1 MSRSKLFKGLL
12 FAAAILLVLATL
24 YFEALPTTA
33 APPDTLVIGESR
45 FVPGAPAAFRVLV
58 RDHNSSQPLPD
69 ADVTVSLQAPD
80 QEAVPVFSGRT
91 DRDGNLNVSFIVPKD
106 AASDQQLIVE
116 TRSERGTHQ
125 TKPPIVITRDYRIL
139 LTTDKPIY
147 QPGQTIH
154 LRALALSTADHSAAA
169 QQPIEISIADGK
181 GNRVFRRTVTASD
194 FGVAFTDFQLANEVN
209 TGPYK
214 ITAKLG
220 DTLSEKTVEVKY
232 YVLPKFAIDL
242 TTDRTYYQPGAT
254 VHGTLRA
261 NYFFGKP
268 VSQGQVKIEGYTFD
282 VERTSVINL
291 EGQTTPNGDLEF
303 SFELP
308 DYIAGSDLENGQGRF
323 YVQASVIDQAQHTE
337 VTNLSLPVTA
347 SPIVIRAIPEG
358 GRLQWDFE
366 NMITVLTSAPDGAPL
381 ETELTV
387 WQGGARD
394 AQQIR
399 TDAYGLAEV
408 RVKPVETPQRVRI
421 EARAANGAQAASD
434 FTFEAQPTGDSILLR
449 TDKPIYRVGEVMSVT
464 VLSTGGQGTFYL
476 DIVRN
481 GQTASTRA
489 VPFAEGRAQVAI
501 DLTPD
506 LNGTL
511 EMHAY
516 RITREGQI
524 VRDTRL
530 VLVDDATGLDVAL
543 KPDKDVYRPG
553 DQAQLD
559 IAVKDQQGAGTQAA
573 LGLAIVDESVFALA
587 EQDPGFARLYFLLE
601 QELLQPKYDLH
612 GFSLTRSMAEPA
624 EETTLRNAQA
634 VAARAALAQAAAAS
648 PAFSLMSNS
657 HDDVSRAL
665 RMRQGAYFGGLSNW
679 LSALSVIMSGA
690 VVWYGGVWLH
700 RRQRLGVSFM
710 LVICLIIGLFIL
722 GTSRL
727 YELYPLILF
736 GLGATLVIGFL
747 VMIAW
752 AVQRKD
758 KAFRRAIGLMAANVG
773 LLILIGF
780 MQSRSYGF
788 DSSYD
793 LELLA
798 LIGLA
803 LMILMYFMLL
813 FGEIA
818 GGCGTQMLLL
828 GLVFTLIISAGCAP
842 AAPAPL
848 VMPAQPTRAPA
859 QEAMQRPADTKQG
872 PAAEEP
878 RLRQYFP
885 ETMLWLPDAVTDQ
898 NGQLKIDVPIADS
911 ITTWRVTAL
920 ASTRDGRI
928 GSTTSGLRVFQDFF
942 VDLDL
947 PVALTVGDEIAV
959 PIGVYNYLP
968 DKQTVRLE
976 LAPADWYEL
985 LDEPSKVIEIAG
997 NDVSVVYFRVRA
1009 KSFGLQPFKVTAYG
1023 SKLSDAIQK
1032 MVRVLPNG
1040 KAQSAAQ
1047 SDRLENNT
1055 TIQRTVSIPAQ
1066 AIPGTQ
1072 AITVKIYP
1080 GIVSQV
1086 VEGLDSILRMPNG
1099 CFEQTSSSAY
1109 PNALVLDYL
1118 QQTKQASPE
1127 VQMKAEEYI
1136 NLGYQRLTTFEVPGG
1151 GFSLFGRAPADRMLT
1166 AYGLQEFSD
1175 MRRVHDVDPALIQR
1189 AAEWLLGQ
1197 QQPDGSWENDL
1208 GLVHESSW
1216 SNLQNNRLPVTAYIV
1231 WSLMDAGFSDD
1242 PRAQRGLAY
1251 VREHRGEAD
1260 DAYVVALV
1268 ANALVAADT
1277 CAGGQCQG
1285 RSASGPDKP
1294 FTLSADTQDVLNR
1307 LAEMSVKRDNAV
1319 TWPSKIA
1326 TFMGSQ
1332 GETGS
1337 IETTALAT
1345 LALLRAEVQPD
1356 VANGGLTALIKAKDE
1371 YGTWYTTQTTI
1382 LALKALLQSLR
1393 VGSENV
1399 NAAIA
1404 IKLDGG
1410 AARSVKVT
1418 PENFDVVQAVT
1429 FNDLTPGSEHTIEI
1443 AAQGEGNLM
1452 YQIAANY
1459 YLPWNVVPRGSDRGE
1474 ALSIGVKYDRT
1485 QLQMNDN
1492 VTVNV
1497 NVRLNDPNARV
1508 DSALIDLGV
1517 PPGFA
1522 VQSEDLDRLV
1532 AHYRDLPADYAGARL
1547 ERYELTGRQVIVYV
1561 TNLSGAEALDF
1572 SYRLKAK
1579 YPLSVQTPASAAYDY
1594 YNPDHAGEVPPLV
1607 LMVTE

>member
-12 FAAAILLVLATL
+12 IAAAILVVIATL
-24 YFEALPTTA
+24 YFEALPTAA
-33 APPDTLVIGESR
+33 APPDTLVVGESR
-45 FVPGAPAAFRVLV
+45 FVPGMPAAFRVLV
-58 RDHNSSQPLPD
+58 RDHNSAAPLPN
-69 ADVTVSLQAPD
+69 ADVTVSLQAPN
-80 QEAVPVFSGRT
+80 QAAVPVFSGKT
-91 DRDGNLNVSFIVPKD
+91 DRDGNLNVSFDVPKD
-106 AASDQQLIVE
+106 AVPDQQLIVE
-116 TRSERGTHQ
+116 TRSDRGTYRA
-125 TKPPIVITRDYRIL
+125 KPPIVIKRDYRIL

-147 QPGQTIH
+147 QPGQTMH
-154 LRALALSTADHSAAA
+154 LRALALSTSDRSAAA

-181 GNRVFRRTVTASD
+181 GNRVFRQTVTASD
-194 FGVAFTDFQLANEVN
+194 YGVAFTDFQLANEVN

-214 ITAKLG
+214 ITAQLG

-242 TTDRTYYQPGAT
+242 KTDRTYYQPGAT
-254 VHGTLRA
+254 VHGTLSA

-291 EGQTTPNGDLEF
+291 DGQTTADGNFEF
-303 SFELP
+303 SFDLP
-308 DYIAGSDLENGQGRF
+308 KYIAGSDLEDGQGRF

-347 SPIVIRAIPEG
+347 SPITIRAIPEG
-358 GRLQWDFE
+358 GKLQWDFE
-366 NMITVLTSAPDGAPL
+366 NVIYVLTSAPDGTPL
-381 ETELTV
+381 ATDLTV
-387 WQGGARD
+387 MPEGAQTPLT
-394 AQQIR
+394 AH
-399 TDAYGLAEV
+399 TDGYGLAEV
-408 RVKPVETPQRVRI
+408 RVKPWMVPQRMNI
-421 EARAANGAQAASD
+421 HASAANGAQADSS

-449 TDKPIYRVGEVMSVT
+449 TDKPIYRVGETMSMT
-464 VLSTGGQGTFYL
+464 VLSTGSQGTFYL
-476 DIVRN
+476 DLVRN

-489 VPFAEGRAQVAI
+489 EPFTEGRAQVAI

-511 EMHAY
+511 EVHAY
-516 RITREGQI
+516 RITRDGQI

-530 VLVDDATGLDVAL
+530 ILVDDATELGVVL
-543 KPDKDVYRPG
+543 KPDRDVYRPG

-559 IAVKDQQGAGTQAA
+559 VAVTDQKGAGTQAA

-624 EETTLRNAQA
+624 QETALRNTQE
-634 VAARAALAQAAAAS
+634 VAARAALAQAVAVQS
-648 PAFSLMSNS
+648 DFSLNSNTHS
-657 HDDVSRAL
+657 DVSRDL
-665 RMRQGAYFGGLSNW
+665 RTRQGAYFGGLSNW
-679 LSALSVIMSGA
+679 LSVLSVIVSGA

-700 RRQRLGVSFM
+700 RRKRLGFSFL
-710 LVICLIIGLFIL
+710 LVIFLIVGLL
-722 GTSRL
+722 MLSGSRM

-747 VMIAW
+747 VMISL
-752 AVQRKD
+752 AVNRQD
-758 KAFRRAIGLMAANVG
+758 KAFRRAIGLMGLNVG

-780 MQSRSYGF
+780 VQSRSYGF
-788 DSSYD
+788 GYGLD
-793 LELLA
+793 LELFA

-803 LMILMYFMLL
+803 LMIVMYFMLL
-813 FGEIA
+813 FGEITS
-818 GGCGTQMLLL
+818 GCGTQMLLL
-828 GLVFTLIISAGCAP
+828 GLVFALILSAGCSPAATPSSLMMAP
-842 AAPAPL
+842 AAQATAAP
-848 VMPAQPTRAPA
+848 
-859 QEAMQRPADTKQG
+859 QEAMQRQASAKQG
-872 PAAEEP
+872 STAAEEP

-959 PIGVYNYLP
+959 PIGVFNYLP
-968 DKQTVRLE
+968 EKQTVRLE
-976 LAPADWYEL
+976 LAPAEWYEL
-985 LDEPSKVIEIAG
+985 LDEASNSASKSIEIAG

-1040 KAQSAAQ
+1040 KAQATAQ
-1047 SDRLENNT
+1047 SDRLENNA

-1118 QQTKQASPE
+1118 NQTKQASPE

-1166 AYGLQEFSD
+1166 AYGLQEFAD

-1189 AAEWLLGQ
+1189 AAEWLLSQ
-1197 QQPDGSWENDL
+1197 QQADGSWENDR
-1208 GLVHESSW
+1208 GIVHESSW
-1216 SNLQNNRLPVTAYIV
+1216 SNLKNDRLPVTAYIV
-1231 WSLMDAGFSDD
+1231 WSLMDAGFGNDG
-1242 PRAQRGLAY
+1242 RTQRGLAY

-1260 DAYVVALV
+1260 DAYVVALT
-1268 ANALVAADT
+1268 ANALVAAD
-1277 CAGGQCQG
+1277 
-1285 RSASGPDKP
+1285 RSAGSSNAP
-1294 FTLSADTQDVLNR
+1294 FTLDPTTQEVLNR
-1307 LAEMSVKRDNAV
+1307 LAEMSVKKDNAV
-1319 TWPSKIA
+1319 TWPSNIA

-1345 LALLRAEVQPD
+1345 LALLRAEVHPE
-1356 VANGGLTALIKAKDE
+1356 VANGGLTALIKAKDAS
-1371 YGTWYTTQTTI
+1371 GTWYTTQTTV

-1399 NAAIA
+1399 NASIA

-1410 AARSVKVT
+1410 AARTVKVT

-1429 FNDLTPGSEHTIEI
+1429 FNDLTPGRDHSIEI
-1443 AAQGEGNLM
+1443 ATQGEGNLM

-1459 YLPWNVVPRGSDRGE
+1459 YLPWSAVPRGSDQGE
-1474 ALSIGVKYDRT
+1474 AMSIGVKYDRT
-1485 QLQMNDN
+1485 KLQMNDN

-1497 NVRLNDPNARV
+1497 DVRLTDPHARV

-1517 PPGFA
+1517 PPGFV

-1532 AHYRDLPADYAGARL
+1532 AHYRGLPADYAGARI

-1561 TNLSGAEALDF
+1561 TNLSGVEALDF

-1594 YNPDHAGEVPPLV
+1594 YNPDHTGEVWPLV
-1607 LMVTE
+1607 LTVTE

>member
-1 MSRSKLFKGLL
+1 MSRSSLFKGLL
-12 FAAAILLVLATL
+12 IAAAVLLVSVTL
-24 YFEALPTTA
+24 YFEALPTSA

-45 FVPGAPAAFRVLV
+45 FAPGTTATFRVLV
-58 RDHNSSQPLPD
+58 RDHNSSAALPD
-69 ADVTVSLQAPD
+69 AAVTVSLQAPG
-80 QEAVPVFSGRT
+80 QEAVPVFSGKT
-91 DRDGNLNVSFIVPKD
+91 DRDGNLNVAFDVPAD
-106 AASDQQLIVE
+106 AAPDQQLIVE
-116 TRSERGTHQ
+116 TRTDRGTHQ
-125 TKPPIVITRDYRIL
+125 TKPSIVIKRDYRVL

-154 LRALALSTADHSAAA
+154 LRALALSTSDRTAAA

-181 GNRVFRRTVTASD
+181 GNRVFRQTLTTSD
-194 FGVAFTDFQLANEVN
+194 YGVAFTDFQLANEVN

-214 ITAKLG
+214 ITAQLG
-220 DTLSEKTVEVKY
+220 DTLSETTVEVKY

-242 TTDRTYYQPGAT
+242 KTDRTYYQPSAT
-254 VHGTLRA
+254 VHGTLSA

-282 VERTSVINL
+282 VERTSLIKL
-291 EGQTTPNGDLEF
+291 EGQTTANGDFEF
-303 SFELP
+303 SFDLP
-308 DYIAGSDLENGQGRF
+308 QYIAGSDLENGQGRF

-347 SPIVIRAIPEG
+347 SPITIRAIPEG
-358 GRLQWDFE
+358 GKLQWGFE
-366 NMITVLTSAPDGAPL
+366 NVIYVLTSAPDGTPL
-381 ETELTV
+381 ATDLTV

-394 AQQIR
+394 AQPIH

-408 RVKPVETPQRVRI
+408 RVKPVETPQRMRI
-421 EARAANGAQAASD
+421 EARAANGAQADSS
-434 FTFEAQPTGDSILLR
+434 FTFEARPTGDSILLT
-449 TDKPIYRVGEVMSVT
+449 TDKPIYRVGETMSVT
-464 VLSTGGQGTFYL
+464 VLSTGSQGTFYL
-476 DIVRN
+476 DIVRS

-489 VPFAEGRAQVAI
+489 VPFTEGRAQVAI

-511 EMHAY
+511 DVHAY
-516 RITREGQI
+516 RITRDGQI

-530 VLVDDATGLDVAL
+530 ILVDDATELGVAL
-543 KPDKDVYRPG
+543 NPDMDVYRPG

-559 IAVKDQQGAGTQAA
+559 VAVTDHKGAGMQAA

-612 GFSLTRSMAEPA
+612 GFSLTRSLAEPA
-624 EETTLRNAQA
+624 EEVALRNAQD
-634 VAARAALAQAAAAS
+634 VAARAALAQAVAAQ
-648 PAFSLMSNS
+648 PAFSLMSNT
-657 HDDVSRAL
+657 HGDVARDL
-665 RMRQGAYFGGLSNW
+665 LMRQDAYFGGLSNW
-679 LSALSVIMSGA
+679 LSALSAMVSGA

-700 RRQRLGVSFM
+700 RRKRLGFSFV
-710 LVICLIIGLFIL
+710 LLIFLIIGLAMFS
-722 GTSRL
+722 GSRM
-727 YELYPLILF
+727 YSLYPLILF
-736 GLGATLVIGFL
+736 GLGATLIIGFL

-752 AVQRKD
+752 AVERKD
-758 KAFRRAIGLMAANVG
+758 QAFRRAIGLMALNVG

-780 MQSRSYGF
+780 VQSRAYRASF
-788 DSSYD
+788 DF
-793 LELLA
+793 EVLA

-813 FGEIA
+813 FGEITS
-818 GGCGTQMLLL
+818 GCGTQMLLL
-828 GLVFTLIISAGCAP
+828 GLVFALIISAGCAP
-842 AAPAPL
+842 AATPSAL
-848 VMPAQPTRAPA
+848 MVAPA
-859 QEAMQRPADTKQG
+859 AQATAAPQQAMERQASAKQG
-872 PAAEEP
+872 AAAEEP

-898 NGQLKIDVPIADS
+898 NGQLRIDVPIADS

-968 DKQTVRLE
+968 DRQTVRLE
-976 LAPADWYEL
+976 LAPAEWYEL
-985 LDEPSKVIEIAG
+985 LDEASNSASKSIEIAG

-1047 SDRLENNT
+1047 SDRLESNT
-1055 TIQRTVSIPAQ
+1055 TIQRTVNIPAQ

-1118 QQTKQASPE
+1118 QQTRQASPE

-1166 AYGLQEFSD
+1166 AYGLQEFAD

-1189 AAEWLLGQ
+1189 AAEWLMNQ
-1197 QQPDGSWENDL
+1197 QQSDGSWENDR
-1208 GLVHESSW
+1208 GIVHESSW

-1231 WSLMDAGFSDD
+1231 WSLMDAGFGND
-1242 PRAQRGLAY
+1242 PRTQRGLAY

-1260 DAYVVALV
+1260 DAYVVALT
-1268 ANALVAADT
+1268 ANALVAAD
-1277 CAGGQCQG
+1277 
-1285 RSASGPDKP
+1285 RSASGPDARI
-1294 FTLSADTQDVLNR
+1294 TLSPDTQEVLNR
-1307 LAEMSVKRDNAV
+1307 LAEMSVKKDNSV
-1319 TWPSKIA
+1319 TWPSNIA

-1345 LALLRAEVQPD
+1345 LALLRAESHPD
-1356 VANGGLTALIKAKDE
+1356 VANGGLTALIKAKDAS
-1371 YGTWYTTQTTI
+1371 GTWYTTQTTI

-1393 VGSENV
+1393 AGSENV

-1404 IKLDGG
+1404 IKLDSG
-1410 AARSVKVT
+1410 AARTVKVT
-1418 PENFDVVQAVT
+1418 AENFDVVQALT
-1429 FNDLTPGSEHTIEI
+1429 FNDLTPGRDHSIEI
-1443 AAQGEGNLM
+1443 ATQGEGNLM

-1459 YLPWNVVPRGSDRGE
+1459 YLPWSAVPRTSDRGE

-1497 NVRLNDPNARV
+1497 NVRLNDQNARV

-1532 AHYRDLPADYAGARL
+1532 AHYRDLPADYAGARI

-1561 TNLSGAEALDF
+1561 TNLSGAEPLSF

-1579 YPLSVQTPASAAYDY
+1579 YPLSVQTPASAVYDY
-1594 YNPDHAGEVPPLV
+1594 YNPDQAGEVQPLV
-1607 LMVTE
+1607 LTVTE

>member
-1 MSRSKLFKGLL
+1 MSRSKMFKGLL
-12 FAAAILLVLATL
+12 IAAAILLALVTL
-24 YFEALPTTA
+24 YFEALPTAA
-33 APPDTLVIGESR
+33 APPDTLVVGESR
-45 FVPGAPAAFRVLV
+45 FAPGAPAAFRVLV

-69 ADVTVSLQAPD
+69 AAVTVSLQAPD

-106 AASDQQLIVE
+106 AAPNQQLIVE
-116 TRSERGTHQ
+116 TRSDRGTHQ
-125 TKPPIVITRDYRIL
+125 TKPPIVIKRDYRIL

-181 GNRVFRRTVTASD
+181 GNRVFRQTLTASD
-194 FGVAFTDFQLANEVN
+194 FGVASTDFQLANEVN
-209 TGPYK
+209 TGLYK
-214 ITAKLG
+214 ITAQLG

-242 TTDRTYYQPGAT
+242 KTDRTYYQPGET
-254 VHGTLRA
+254 VRGTLRA

-282 VERTSVINL
+282 VERTSVITL
-291 EGQTTPNGDLEF
+291 TGETTADGNFEF
-303 SFELP
+303 SFDLP
-308 DYIAGSDLENGQGRF
+308 KYIAGSDLENGQGRF

-358 GRLQWDFE
+358 GKLQWGFE
-366 NMITVLTSAPDGAPL
+366 NVIYVLTSAPDGTPL
-381 ETELTV
+381 ATDLTV
-387 WQGGARD
+387 YAAGAGP
-394 AQQIR
+394 AQQVH
-399 TDAYGLAEV
+399 TDAYGLGEV
-408 RVKPVETPQRVRI
+408 RVTPKKTPQSVRI
-421 EARAANGAQAASD
+421 EAQAANGARAASD
-434 FTFEAQPTGDSILLR
+434 FSFDTRPTSDSILLR
-449 TDKPIYRVGEVMSVT
+449 TDKPIYRVGETMSVT
-464 VLSTGGQGTFYL
+464 VFSTGEQGTFYL
-476 DIVRN
+476 DLVRN

-489 VPFAEGRAQVAI
+489 VPFTEGRAQVAI

-506 LNGTL
+506 LDGTL
-511 EMHAY
+511 EVHAY
-516 RITREGQI
+516 RITRDGQI

-530 VLVDDATGLDVAL
+530 ILVDDATELGVAL
-543 KPDKDVYRPG
+543 NPDKDVYRPG

-624 EETTLRNAQA
+624 KEIALRNAQD
-634 VAARAALAQAAAAS
+634 VAARAALAQAVSA
-648 PAFSLMSNS
+648 PANLSLNSNT
-657 HDDVSRAL
+657 HDEVSRDL
-665 RMRQGAYFGGLSNW
+665 RMRQGAYFGGLSNL
-679 LSALSVIMSGA
+679 LSVLSVIISGA
-690 VVWYGGVWLH
+690 VVWYGGVSLH
-700 RRQRLGVSFM
+700 RRKRLGFSFL
-710 LVICLIIGLFIL
+710 LVIFLIIGLFMMS
-722 GTSRL
+722 GSRM
-727 YELYPLILF
+727 YELYWLILI

-747 VMIAW
+747 VMISLA
-752 AVQRKD
+752 AKRKD

-780 MQSRSYGF
+780 VQARSFSFSF
-788 DSSYD
+788 DF
-793 LELLA
+793 ELLA

-803 LMILMYFMLL
+803 LMVVMYFMLL
-813 FGEIA
+813 FSEIT
-818 GGCGTQMLLL
+818 GGCGTQVLLL
-828 GLVFTLIISAGCAP
+828 GLVFALIVSSGCAAATTPSPLMMAP
-842 AAPAPL
+842 AA
-848 VMPAQPTRAPA
+848 QPTAAP
-859 QEAMQRPADTKQG
+859 QQAMERQASAKQG
-872 PAAEEP
+872 SAAEEP

-885 ETMLWLPDAVTDQ
+885 ETMLWLPNAVTDQ
-898 NGQLKIDVPIADS
+898 NGQLKVDVPIADS

-959 PIGVYNYLP
+959 PIGVFNYLP

-976 LAPADWYEL
+976 LAQADWYEL
-985 LDEPSKVIEIAG
+985 LDEPSKAIEIAG

-1009 KSFGLQPFKVTAYG
+1009 KLFGLQPFKVTAYG
-1023 SKLSDAIQK
+1023 SQLSDAIQK

-1047 SDRLENNT
+1047 SDRLESNA

-1127 VQMKAEEYI
+1127 VQLKAEEYI

-1189 AAEWLLGQ
+1189 AAEWLLSQ
-1197 QQPDGSWENDL
+1197 QQSDGSWENDR

-1216 SNLQNNRLPVTAYIV
+1216 SNLKNNRLPVTAYIV
-1231 WSLMDAGFSDD
+1231 WSLMDAGFGND

-1251 VREHRGEAD
+1251 VREHLGEAD

-1268 ANALVAADT
+1268 ANALVAAD
-1277 CAGGQCQG
+1277 

-1294 FTLSADTQDVLNR
+1294 FTLSADTQEVLNR
-1307 LAEMSVKRDNAV
+1307 LAEMSVKKDNAV
-1319 TWPSKIA
+1319 TWPSNIA

-1337 IETTALAT
+1337 IETTALVT
-1345 LALLRAEVQPD
+1345 LALLRAESQPD
-1356 VANGGLTALIKAKDE
+1356 VANGGLTALIKAKDAS
-1371 YGTWYTTQTTI
+1371 GTWYTTQTTI

-1404 IKLDGG
+1404 IKLDGS

-1429 FNDLTPGSEHTIEI
+1429 FNDLTPGSDHTIEI

-1459 YLPWNVVPRGSDRGE
+1459 YLPWSAVSRGSDRGE
-1474 ALSIGVKYDRT
+1474 AMSIGVKYDRT

-1497 NVRLNDPNARV
+1497 DVRLNDPNARV

-1532 AHYRDLPADYAGARL
+1532 AHYRDLPADYAGARI

-1561 TNLSGAEALDF
+1561 TNLSGTEALDF

-1607 LMVTE
+1607 LIVTE

>member
-1 MSRSKLFKGLL
+1 
-12 FAAAILLVLATL
+12 
-24 YFEALPTTA
+24 
-33 APPDTLVIGESR
+33 
-45 FVPGAPAAFRVLV
+45 
-58 RDHNSSQPLPD
+58 
-69 ADVTVSLQAPD
+69 LQAPN
-80 QEAVPVFSGRT
+80 QAAVPMFSGKT
-91 DRDGNLNVSFIVPKD
+91 DRDGNLNVSFQVPTD
-106 AASDQQLIVE
+106 AALDQQLIVE
-116 TRSERGTHQ
+116 TRSDRGMYQ
-125 TKPPIVITRDYRIL
+125 AKPPIVIKRDYRIL

-154 LRALALSTADHSAAA
+154 LRALALSTSDTCPGGQCQGRSAAA

-181 GNRVFRRTVTASD
+181 GNRVFRQTVTASD
-194 FGVAFTDFQLANEVN
+194 YGVAFTDFQLANEVN

-214 ITAKLG
+214 ITAQLG
-220 DTLSEKTVEVKY
+220 DMLSEKTVEVKY

-242 TTDRTYYQPGAT
+242 KIDRTYYQPGAT
-254 VHGTLRA
+254 VHGTLSA

-291 EGQTTPNGDLEF
+291 DGQTTANGDFEF
-303 SFELP
+303 SFDLP
-308 DYIAGSDLENGQGRF
+308 KYIAGSDLENGQGRF

-347 SPIVIRAIPEG
+347 QPIAIQAIPEG
-358 GRLQWDFE
+358 GKLQWDFE
-366 NMITVLTSAPDGAPL
+366 NVITVLTSAPDGTPL
-381 ETELTV
+381 ATDLTV
-387 WQGGARD
+387 LPEGAQTPLI
-394 AQQIR
+394 AH
-399 TDAYGLAEV
+399 TDDYGLAEV
-408 RVKPVETPQRVRI
+408 RVKPSMVPQRVYI
-421 EARAANGAQAASD
+421 HASAANGAQADSS
-434 FTFEAQPTGDSILLR
+434 FTFEARPTGDGILLR
-449 TDKPIYRVGEVMSVT
+449 TDKPIYRVGETMSVT
-464 VLSTGGQGTFYL
+464 VLSTGSQGTFYL
-476 DIVRN
+476 DLVRS

-489 VPFAEGRAQVAI
+489 VPFTEGRAQVAI

-511 EMHAY
+511 EVHAY
-516 RITREGQI
+516 RITRDGQI

-530 VLVDDATGLDVAL
+530 ILVDDATELGVAV
-543 KPDKDVYRPG
+543 KPDRDVYRPG

-559 IAVKDQQGAGTQAA
+559 VAVTDQKGAGTQAA

-612 GFSLTRSMAEPA
+612 GFRLMRSMAEPA
-624 EETTLRNAQA
+624 QETALRNAQD
-634 VAARAALAQAAAAS
+634 VAARAALAQAVTTQAD
-648 PAFSLMSNS
+648 FSLNSNT
-657 HDDVSRAL
+657 HNDVSRDL
-665 RMRQGAYFGGLSNW
+665 RMRQGVYFGGLSNW
-679 LSALSVIMSGA
+679 LSVLSVIMSGA
-690 VVWYGGVWLH
+690 VVWYGGVSLH
-700 RRQRLGVSFM
+700 RRQRLAFSFL
-710 LVICLIIGLFIL
+710 LVIFLIIGLFML
-722 GTSRL
+722 SGSRM
-727 YELYPLILF
+727 YELYALILF
-736 GLGATLVIGFL
+736 ALGATLVIGFL
-747 VMIAW
+747 VMISL
-752 AVQRKD
+752 AVNRKD
-758 KAFRRAIGLMAANVG
+758 QAFRRAIGLMGLNIG

-780 MQSRSYGF
+780 TYARSYSYGF
-788 DSSYD
+788 D
-793 LELLA
+793 LELIA

-803 LMILMYFMLL
+803 LMIVMYFMLL
-813 FGEIA
+813 FGEMTS
-818 GGCGTQMLLL
+818 GCGTQLLLL
-828 GLVFTLIISAGCAP
+828 GLVFALIISAGCAP
-842 AAPAPL
+842 AATPAAPMMMAVPAPT
-848 VMPAQPTRAPA
+848 QAPA
-859 QEAMQRPADTKQG
+859 QEAMQRQASAKQG
-872 PAAEEP
+872 SAAEEP

-959 PIGVYNYLP
+959 PIGVYNYLSET
-968 DKQTVRLE
+968 QTVRLE
-976 LAPADWYEL
+976 LAPADWYDL
-985 LDEPSKVIEIAG
+985 RDSASKSIEIAG

-1040 KAQSAAQ
+1040 KAQSSAQ

-1055 TIQRTVSIPAQ
+1055 TIQRTVSIPVQ

-1151 GFSLFGRAPADRMLT
+1151 GFSLFGRDPADRMLT

-1189 AAEWLLGQ
+1189 AAEWLLSQ
-1197 QQPDGSWENDL
+1197 QQTDGSWENDR

-1216 SNLQNNRLPVTAYIV
+1216 SNLKNNRLPVTAYIV
-1231 WSLMDAGFSDD
+1231 WSLMDAGFGNDA
-1242 PRAQRGLAY
+1242 RTQRGLAY
-1251 VREHRGEAD
+1251 VREHRGEAE
-1260 DAYVVALV
+1260 DAYVMALV
-1268 ANALVAADT
+1268 ANALVAAD
-1277 CAGGQCQG
+1277 

-1294 FTLSADTQDVLNR
+1294 FTLSADTQEVLNR
-1307 LAEMSVKRDNAV
+1307 LSEISVKKDNAV
-1319 TWPSKIA
+1319 MWPSSIA

-1345 LALLRAEVQPD
+1345 LALLRGEVHPD
-1356 VANGGLTALIKAKDE
+1356 VANGGLTALIKAKDAN
-1371 YGTWYTTQTTI
+1371 GTWYTTQTTI

-1410 AARSVKVT
+1410 AARTVKVT
-1418 PENFDVVQAVT
+1418 AENFDVVQAVT
-1429 FNDLTPGSEHTIEI
+1429 FNDLTPGQGHTIEI
-1443 AAQGEGNLM
+1443 ATQGEGNLM

-1459 YLPWNVVPRGSDRGE
+1459 YLPWSAVPRSGDQGE
-1474 ALSIGVKYDRT
+1474 AMSIGVKYDRT

-1497 NVRLNDPNARV
+1497 DV
-1508 DSALIDLGV
+1508 
-1517 PPGFA
+1517 
-1522 VQSEDLDRLV
+1522 
-1532 AHYRDLPADYAGARL
+1532 
-1547 ERYELTGRQVIVYV
+1547 
-1561 TNLSGAEALDF
+1561 
-1572 SYRLKAK
+1572 
-1579 YPLSVQTPASAAYDY
+1579 
-1594 YNPDHAGEVPPLV
+1594 
-1607 LMVTE
+1607 